1 MALIPKPIDKLI
13 TIALKLP
20 KILEFLK
27 SAGTRTKSGDLGL
40 LVAVATPIVSKKI
53 ADVQEYVK
61 GEAEKLREDAQA
73 RVDEYEEKSA
83 EELGMTEEEKEYAWS
98 VAKEALRR
106 IEQTIDTGYPFT
118 EEEVMSMIEE
128 EIEQRVKPPI
138 LAALAPP
145 TALIGVPIF
154 LDELINFLDVADPF
168 MSAGIEAPQVYLSDM
183 KPDKMA
189 VDPSLTVDTSGAPVP
204 KYAEWG
210 SPPDEKS
217 PIKKDGKRWWWTVP
231 PQLPVAQGDG
241 DWTRQK
247 YGGLV
252 NKRVHNRLMKRR
264 YGQ

>member
-106 IEQTIDTGYPFT
+106 IEQTIDT
-118 EEEVMSMIEE
+118 
-128 EIEQRVKPPI
+128 
-138 LAALAPP
+138 
-145 TALIGVPIF
+145 
-154 LDELINFLDVADPF
+154 
-168 MSAGIEAPQVYLSDM
+168 
-183 KPDKMA
+183 
-189 VDPSLTVDTSGAPVP
+189 
-204 KYAEWG
+204 
-210 SPPDEKS
+210 
-217 PIKKDGKRWWWTVP
+217 
-231 PQLPVAQGDG
+231 
-241 DWTRQK
+241 
-247 YGGLV
+247 
-252 NKRVHNRLMKRR
+252 
-264 YGQ
+264 